1 VPVAAGAS
9 VSFPAGDDVN
19 VTGKDFV
26 AERRLAGDRR
36 GSPGRT
42 GLKARTTLWY
52 RPLKSLLER
61 MTQAQEARMR
71 DDAGGAVRRRRAS
84 MREVAE
90 LADVAISSVSRVL
103 SGHPDVSSEM
113 KERVLDAVA
122 QLEYEPDFLA
132 QSLRRGQTLSVGF
145 VLADISN
152 PLMADIVLGAEAE
165 MRGAGYSL
173 VLMNSENDPALDA
186 AHIRFFQSR
195 RVDGMILSLASET
208 HAPTV
213 EAIEA
218 ANVPVVLV
226 DRELSDELGASA
238 VFNDHTTG
246 MESAVRHLIGLGHR
260 KIALITGSV
269 EQLPGRQRIKGMQNV
284 IAESNGAVEGVYLPG
299 SFSREHGEVAARSLL
314 AGPDRPTAIIAGG
327 NQLLIGCLRVL
338 NESEMRVPDDV
349 SLVTCD
355 DVPLSELYRP
365 PIATI
370 TRDTVGL
377 GRTAADLLLRRL
389 GENPR
394 PAETVVLATVFTP
407 RASVAGPTPA

>member
-1 VPVAAGAS
+1 
-9 VSFPAGDDVN
+9 
-19 VTGKDFV
+19 
-26 AERRLAGDRR
+26 
-36 GSPGRT
+36 
-42 GLKARTTLWY
+42 
-52 RPLKSLLER
+52 
-61 MTQAQEARMR
+61 
-71 DDAGGAVRRRRAS
+71 

-103 SGHPDVSSEM
+103 SGHPDVSAEM

-213 EAIEA
+213 EAIEM
-218 ANVPVVLV
+218 ANIPVVLV
-226 DRELSDELGASA
+226 DRELPDSLGASA
-238 VFNDHTTG
+238 VFNDHATG

-260 KIALITGSV
+260 RIALITGSV
-269 EQLPGRQRIKGMQNV
+269 EQLPGRERIKGMQNV

-299 SFSREHGEVAARSLL
+299 SFSREHGEVATRSLL

-338 NESEMRVPDDV
+338 NESGLRVPDDV

-365 PIATI
+365 PMASI

-377 GRTAADLLLRRL
+377 GRTAAELLLRRL
-389 GENPR
+389 GEHPR
-394 PAETVVLATVFTP
+394 PRETVVLATVFTP
-407 RASVAGPTPA
+407 RGSVGAPQRA